1 MEEIEES
8 DNENEMKHLSKEII
22 EDDFLER
29 ENTLEFSRDN
39 IEKNNSENIEIEQTT
54 EINNF
59 NFENATFNDKNNDE
73 TMDFEEVN
81 SDLTNNLNKDENIS
95 FDENDIEFETEE
107 IRSNQDEKTKTIE
120 IEEISQIDSFNNDA
134 KQILEDFNLVDTN
147 EKTTEFGIGE

>member
-1 MEEIEES
+1 
-8 DNENEMKHLSKEII
+8 
-22 EDDFLER
+22 
-29 ENTLEFSRDN
+29 
-39 IEKNNSENIEIEQTT
+39 
-54 EINNF
+54 
-59 NFENATFNDKNNDE
+59 
-73 TMDFEEVN
+73 MDFEEVN